1 MIPLLK
7 EVMGKR
13 PQDSYKFICDWIDN
27 EGKKIQEKQEA
38 KSDWCIIKLLRIMII
53 LIQIF

>member
-1 MIPLLK
+1 
-7 EVMGKR
+7 MGKR

-38 KSDWCIIKLLRIMII
+38 KSD
-53 LIQIF
+53 